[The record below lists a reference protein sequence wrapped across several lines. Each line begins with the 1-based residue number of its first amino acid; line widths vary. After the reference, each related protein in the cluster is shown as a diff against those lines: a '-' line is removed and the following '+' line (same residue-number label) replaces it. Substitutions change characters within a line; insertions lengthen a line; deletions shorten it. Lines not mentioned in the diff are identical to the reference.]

1 MVVYHSK
8 PQPEIHHVALI
19 QHQDKHRCDCKPL
32 LRWFNEHAGERTS
45 SKTFFCLKH
54 SEIPTERK
62 KEQKIASLLSDTQKL
77 YCVKHPFIPA
87 YLFMPCC
94 FFTFKFR
101 LITLYLLVKLS
112 YTYTGNSTPTS
123 CLQFPGSISVCAH
136 IPAVHLAER
145 EKEQT
150 HERKCK
156 IRELFHEVIVQ
167 IHLIHCKIDQV
178 SFKAYKSQ
186 TC

>member
-19 QHQDKHRCDCKPL
+19 VHRGKHRCDCKLP

-62 KEQKIASLLSDTQKL
+62 KKEQKIASLLSDTQKL
-77 YCVKHPFIPA
+77 YCVKFYSSLPFHA
-87 YLFMPCC
+87 MP

-101 LITLYLLVKLS
+101 LITLNLLVKLS

-150 HERKCK
+150 HEKRCK

-167 IHLIHCKIDQV
+167 IIPYTL
-178 SFKAYKSQ
+178 
-186 TC
+186 

>member
-1 MVVYHSK
+1 MTVSHCCADSTSTRASVPH
-8 PQPEIHHVALI
+8 
-19 QHQDKHRCDCKPL
+19 
-32 LRWFNEHAGERTS
+32 LR
-45 SKTFFCLKH
+45 
-54 SEIPTERK
+54 
-62 KEQKIASLLSDTQKL
+62 LSFVWSTQKSL
-77 YCVKHPFIPA
+77 QREKKRAKDCELIIWHTKTLLCKTPFYSSLPFHA
-87 YLFMPCC
+87 ML

>member
-19 QHQDKHRCDCKPL
+19 QHRDKHRCDCKPP

-62 KEQKIASLLSDTQKL
+62 KRAKNCELIIWHTKTLLCKT
-77 YCVKHPFIPA
+77 PFYSNRPFHA
-87 YLFMPCC
+87 MLF
-94 FFTFKFR
+94 FKFKFR
-101 LITLYLLVKLS
+101 LIILNLLVKLS

-136 IPAVHLAER
+136 IPAVHLVGR

-150 HERKCK
+150 HEQRCT
-156 IRELFHEVIVQ
+156 IRELFHEVTVQ